1 MIVALNIIK
10 TMLFVFSCL
19 GYILFINRKLKV
31 RGEMAPLLFIAGCVV
46 ISLISG
52 ILNMLIYTNIL
63 ILLVGIFLFYI
74 STKDL
79 LKNDGI
85 KNILKILTNPNTIC
99 ITILFI
105 YFILI
110 ASRLHIVH
118 YDNFTHWAL
127 VVQDMLELNQLPNFE
142 SLITY
147 KSYPL
152 GTALFIY
159 YFCFWVG
166 SLENVM
172 IIAQSVILVASVSC
186 LFVFVP
192 KTKFSWLYRLLIIT
206 FLVLSSI
213 FYMSFKELL
222 VDTILATVG
231 LGALAT
237 IIYYY
242 KDLKKTII
250 ISSLLSTFLIMIK
263 NSGIYFLVINIII
276 VLYRI
281 YTAFKNNELDKHN
294 ALKYLAFSLILPLSI
309 MVMWK
314 AHLPYAFGKNVY
326 LGAHNMSIIKYG
338 GQLLRTDFE
347 TIGKITKA
355 FLLEIINIRSK
366 ILQSILLINA
376 VYLIYIF
383 LIYFTQ
389 KKWNKQIIFSW
400 IVTDV
405 IYIAYLIGTY
415 VMYIF
420 SMPVEEALYLAGFD
434 RYLSTIIIYLIGIL
448 VICIMK
454 TKQDA
459 KILNMLNKII
469 ACTLIILFSSNILTS
484 DTKSNIIGKDNYE
497 NSVKCTMDKIKM
509 QNTFDTEDTE
519 KKYAVCIIDD
529 SNLDI
534 GYIKYM
540 SKYIF
545 RTNNVVVIKN
555 LTDSSKE
562 YIKTADYVVI
572 LSGNTALEEVLK
584 ESSINQKVI
593 DAKLLK

>member
-1 MIVALNIIK
+1 MIVVLNIIK
-10 TMLFVFSCL
+10 TILFIFSCL

-31 RGEMAPLLFIAGCVV
+31 RGEIAPLLFIAGCVV

-52 ILNMLIYTNIL
+52 ILNMLVYTNIL
-63 ILLVGIFLFYI
+63 ILLVGLLLLYI
-74 STKDL
+74 TFNDL
-79 LKNDGI
+79 LKNGGVKKI
-85 KNILKILTNPNTIC
+85 LNILINPNAIC
-99 ITILFI
+99 IAVLFI
-105 YFILI
+105 YFVII
-110 ASRLHIVH
+110 SSKLHIIH

-127 VVQDMLELNQLPNFE
+127 VVQDMLEFNQLPNFE

-152 GTALFIY
+152 GSSLFIY

-166 SLENVM
+166 SFENVM
-172 IIAQSVILVASVSC
+172 IIAQSVILVASVAT

-192 KTKFSWLYRLLIIT
+192 NNKSGWLYRIVITVFLL
-206 FLVLSSI
+206 LSSI

-263 NSGIYFLVINIII
+263 NSGIYFLVINTII

-281 YTAFKNNELDKHN
+281 YTAFKNNELDKNN

-309 MVMWK
+309 MVIWK

-326 LGAHNMSIIKYG
+326 LGTHNMSILKYG
-338 GQLLRTDFE
+338 GQLLRTDFR
-347 TIGKITKA
+347 TIWQITKL
-355 FLLEIINIRSK
+355 FLLEIIDIRS
-366 ILQSILLINA
+366 IIVQSILLINV
-376 VYLIYIF
+376 VYLAYTF
-383 LIYFTQ
+383 SVYFTQ

-415 VMYIF
+415 AMYIF
-420 SMPVEEALYLAGFD
+420 SMPVKEALYLAGFD

-448 VICIMK
+448 VVCVMK
-454 TKQDA
+454 TASD
-459 KILNMLNKII
+459 NKVVCII
-469 ACTLIILFSSNILTS
+469 NKTVTCTLIILFLVNILTS
-484 DTKSNIIGKDNYE
+484 DIKSNIIGIDNYE

-509 QNTFDTEDTE
+509 QNTLDPQ
-519 KKYAVCIIDD
+519 KKYAVCMLED
-529 SNLDI
+529 NTTDI
-534 GYIKYM
+534 GYMTYM

-545 RTNNVVVIKN
+545 RTNNVAVIKA
-555 LTDSSKE
+555 LKDSSKE

-572 LSGNTALEEVLK
+572 LSGNKALEEVLK
-584 ESSINQKVI
+584 ESSVNQQVL